1 MAGKKLQSA
10 KKKKMINN
18 TIVHIVLAV
27 LAIIWLF
34 PIAWVILTS
43 FRAEKR
49 LLRINLLPESIYA

>member
-1 MAGKKLQSA
+1 MEGKKLQSA

>member
-34 PIAWVILTS
+34 PICMGNPDELPCG
-43 FRAEKR
+43 KR

>member
-27 LAIIWLF
+27 LAVIWQ
-34 PIAWVILTS
+34 IG
-43 FRAEKR
+43 RAHV
-49 LLRINLLPESIYA
+49 